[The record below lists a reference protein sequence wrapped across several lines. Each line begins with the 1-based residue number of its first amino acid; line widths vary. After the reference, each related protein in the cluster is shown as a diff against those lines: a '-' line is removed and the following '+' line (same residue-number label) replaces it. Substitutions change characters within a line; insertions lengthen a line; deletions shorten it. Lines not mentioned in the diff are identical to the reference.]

1 MKAKGR
7 LVPDRDYEVGYGKP
21 PVQNRFKKGQ
31 PSPNPKGRPR
41 NSKAVELPSILNE
54 FVSIKMGGR
63 IRKVPYLAAYLHVLK
78 DRAIKGD
85 LKSGQLIIMMAK
97 HFKML
102 DVPPIEDDLV
112 VTLRIGEDPP
122 PAIRRRMEENKRRG
136 WDGEPTDGED

>member
-1 MKAKGR
+1 
-7 LVPDRDYEVGYGKP
+7 
-21 PVQNRFKKGQ
+21 
-31 PSPNPKGRPR
+31 
-41 NSKAVELPSILNE
+41 LPSILNE